1 MRILAIDTST
11 AAASAALIEDGTL
24 CCEYILND
32 GKKHSEKLITLI
44 DMVIKSCG
52 LEVSDIDV
60 FACSTGP
67 GSFTGL
73 RVGASAIKGMAQA
86 LDKVVIGVPTLDSL
100 AFNLWGY
107 KGYVCPILDAQRN
120 MVYASLYAFE
130 ADDMAKIK
138 DFYAIEVSEL
148 MKELSSFD
156 KNIVFLGDGISIFRK
171 EIKESL
177 GKARFAPAGFIYPRA
192 SSVASLA
199 VFKYGKGEISK
210 YSDLKIHYIRKSQ
223 AEVEYEKRHSVSI
236 EVMKIEDIDAVVE
249 IEKSSFETPWSRES
263 FISEIEKNDLAQ
275 YLVAKIGGKVVGYA
289 GMWFILDETHITNI
303 AVHPD
308 YQDRGIGNKLIK
320 AIIESTKENDLRS
333 ITLEVRN
340 TNKKAIYLYEKNGF
354 EASGIRK
361 GYYSDTNDDAII
373 MWKEI

>member
-1 MRILAIDTST
+1 MKILAIDTST
-11 AAASAALIEDGTL
+11 AAASAALVEDGNL

-52 LEVSDIDV
+52 MEVSDIDV

-86 LDKVVIGVPTLDSL
+86 LNKVVIGVPTLDGL
-100 AFNLWGY
+100 AYNLWGY
-107 KGYVCPILDAQRN
+107 KGFVCPVLDAQRN
-120 MVYASLYAFE
+120 MVYASLYGFE
-130 ADDMAKIK
+130 TDDMVKIK
-138 DFYAIEVSEL
+138 DFHAIGITEL
-148 MKELSSFD
+148 MGELNSFNED
-156 KNIVFLGDGISIFRK
+156 IIFLGDAISIFKK
-171 EIKESL
+171 EIKKFL
-177 GKARFAPAGFIYPRA
+177 GKAKFASTGFVYPRA

-199 VFKYGKGEISK
+199 AFKYGKGEISK
-210 YSDLKIHYIRKSQ
+210 YDDLKIHYIRKSQ
-223 AEVEYEKRHSVSI
+223 AEVEYEKKNRIFV
-236 EVMKIEDIDAVVE
+236 EVMKSRDIDTVTE
-249 IEKSSFETPWSRES
+249 IEKLSFDTPWSRES
-263 FISEIEKNDLAQ
+263 FISEIEKNDFAQ
-275 YLVAKIGGKVVGYA
+275 YLVAKIGDKVVGYA

-308 YQDRGIGNKLIK
+308 YRDIGIGDKLIK
-320 AIIESTKENDLRS
+320 AVIESTKENGLRS

-354 EASGIRK
+354 ETAGIRK
-361 GYYSDTNDDAII
+361 GYYSDNNDDALI